1 MRNVWILLKNY
12 FLCAIGSMRS
22 KKSRTK
28 TVIGVSTVVVLYA
41 VLFAAILGFML
52 FLAQSITQPMP
63 TEPGIEPIDTSEL
76 INSVLAMGLIISVFM
91 TFVFAL
97 QKVTGG
103 KKSNDTELLLSMPFK
118 KAEIM
123 AAKFLWSFAFNL
135 AITILFFL
143 PCVIAYLAYTPFNL
157 IAMTG
162 CFVVLLIIPL
172 FAVGLSSIVDYLVT
186 VCFLNTK
193 FGNISKAIFTLVTLI
208 AVMVVYEFFALNLE
222 DPVVMKYAVNWII
235 TFNPKIMI
243 PLISGVILLFV
254 LGCWLN
260 SLLLKRESRTTQFK
274 TTQINHR
281 VTTPLKSL
289 LKNET
294 NRYFNSPALMIN
306 TLIGPL
312 AIVAITGWMLFDKGK
327 TFLPLIQAF
336 GFSDSVIYLFI
347 GLAFALFAVL
357 TYPAAIS
364 ISIEGK
370 QFWILRS
377 MPISAAT
384 VLTAKALF
392 NIILLVPLTLACGIV
407 LQIALKISTLNFI
420 IMMTIPTLTTVLV
433 SYLGIML
440 NLWFPKF
447 EFESENALI
456 KQSVSGM
463 IMMFAGMLIIGAL
476 CGLSIWLLLNIAFE
490 FVAII
495 IILIL
500 ALITGIA
507 IILTYTLGQR
517 IFNCL

>member
-1 MRNVWILLKNY
+1 
-12 FLCAIGSMRS
+12 
-22 KKSRTK
+22 
-28 TVIGVSTVVVLYA
+28 
-41 VLFAAILGFML
+41 
-52 FLAQSITQPMP
+52 
-63 TEPGIEPIDTSEL
+63 
-76 INSVLAMGLIISVFM
+76 
-91 TFVFAL
+91 
-97 QKVTGG
+97 
-103 KKSNDTELLLSMPFK
+103 
-118 KAEIM
+118 
-123 AAKFLWSFAFNL
+123 
-135 AITILFFL
+135 
-143 PCVIAYLAYTPFNL
+143 
-157 IAMTG
+157 
-162 CFVVLLIIPL
+162 
-172 FAVGLSSIVDYLVT
+172 
-186 VCFLNTK
+186 
-193 FGNISKAIFTLVTLI
+193 
-208 AVMVVYEFFALNLE
+208 
-222 DPVVMKYAVNWII
+222 
-235 TFNPKIMI
+235 MI
-243 PLISGVILLFV
+243 PLITGVILIFV

-357 TYPAAIS
+357 TYPAAVS

-463 IMMFAGMLIIGAL
+463 IMMFAGILIIGAL

-495 IILIL
+495 IISIL

>member
-28 TVIGVSTVVVLYA
+28 TVIGVSTVIVLYA
-41 VLFAAILGFML
+41 VLFAAVLGFML

-118 KAEIM
+118 KTEIM

-186 VCFLNTK
+186 VCFSNTK

-243 PLISGVILLFV
+243 PLISGIILLFV

-281 VTTPLKSL
+281 
-289 LKNET
+289 
-294 NRYFNSPALMIN
+294 
-306 TLIGPL
+306 
-312 AIVAITGWMLFDKGK
+312 
-327 TFLPLIQAF
+327 
-336 GFSDSVIYLFI
+336 
-347 GLAFALFAVL
+347 
-357 TYPAAIS
+357 
-364 ISIEGK
+364 
-370 QFWILRS
+370 
-377 MPISAAT
+377 
-384 VLTAKALF
+384 
-392 NIILLVPLTLACGIV
+392 
-407 LQIALKISTLNFI
+407 
-420 IMMTIPTLTTVLV
+420 
-433 SYLGIML
+433 
-440 NLWFPKF
+440 
-447 EFESENALI
+447 
-456 KQSVSGM
+456 
-463 IMMFAGMLIIGAL
+463 
-476 CGLSIWLLLNIAFE
+476 
-490 FVAII
+490 
-495 IILIL
+495 
-500 ALITGIA
+500 
-507 IILTYTLGQR
+507 
-517 IFNCL
+517 